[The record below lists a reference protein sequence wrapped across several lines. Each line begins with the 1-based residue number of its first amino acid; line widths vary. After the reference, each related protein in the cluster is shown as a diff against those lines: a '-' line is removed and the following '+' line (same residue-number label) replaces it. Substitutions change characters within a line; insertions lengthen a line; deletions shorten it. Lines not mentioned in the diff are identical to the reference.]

1 MGNRKSYN
9 RVAYYDRYGGRHD
22 LTLSQNVMYS
32 ILEYTEAIHDDAI
45 DAAQDIQKEMLNK
58 IIDRTPVRD
67 YPWNGGFIGTREE
80 KYQPGVTKQSWI
92 RVKNPGVLNDQKNYA
107 MRQSRIGA
115 NIIKDSQPR
124 TVFAIR
130 NKRRAP
136 LIHLL
141 NFGHELI
148 LEKDKKRRY
157 SGKVKGLYFVSE
169 VQEWG
174 RNELDRRIKQI
185 LDSK

>member
-67 YPWNGGFIGTREE
+67 YPWNGGVISTRAD
-80 KYQPGVTKQSWI
+80 KYQPGVTKRGWI
-92 RVKNPGVLNDQKNYA
+92 RVTNPGVLNDTNNYA
-107 MRQSRIGA
+107 MKQSRIGS
-115 NIIKDSQPR
+115 NIVKDSQPR

-130 NKRRAP
+130 NKYRAP
-136 LIHLL
+136 TIHLI
-141 NFGHELI
+141 NFGHDLI
-148 LEKDKKRRY
+148 LEKRKKRTY
-157 SGKVKGLYFVSE
+157 LGNVKGLYFVSE

-174 RNELDRRIKQI
+174 RNELDKRIKQI
-185 LDSK
+185 LESK